1 MPFARN
7 PSCSRCVV
15 ADVVSNSTV
24 A

>member
-15 ADVVSNSTV
+15 ANVVSNSTV

>member
-7 PSCSRCVV
+7 PSCSLCVV